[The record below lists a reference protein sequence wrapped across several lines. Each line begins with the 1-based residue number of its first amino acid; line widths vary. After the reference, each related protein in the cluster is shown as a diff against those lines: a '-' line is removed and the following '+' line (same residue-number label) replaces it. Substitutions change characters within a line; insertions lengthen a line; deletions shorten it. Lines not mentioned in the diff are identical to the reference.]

1 MESFSVYK
9 SVFVALFTWRAALDL
24 LLIAALLYFLY
35 ITFIRLGTWKILLG
49 IFTAMVFLVV
59 AEFLD
64 LTGVKWIYSN
74 LSHVAV
80 IGLIVIFQPE
90 LRKVFERAMSLRR
103 NEIGESGS
111 RLPEM
116 ISEAVFDL
124 SMQKRGAI
132 IVFPGKEPIEEWQK
146 GGYNLNA
153 DPSFP
158 LIMSIFDPHSP
169 GHDGSLIIMNGKLV
183 RYGVRLP
190 ISQSNRLPG
199 HLGTRH
205 HAALGLSEVSDAL
218 VLVVSEERGT
228 INLFYQGKVSP
239 ISTREEVVSAILSH
253 WRNTAS
259 YLLDPSKIRKKR
271 ISVPQ
276 LIASLAVSAFFW
288 STLHIAGIEIIEK
301 VLTVP
306 VEYIATPHDIVLVG
320 EKPSE
325 VKLHLAGP
333 KPDLDS
339 LVPSQSIVKIDLS
352 KAKAGK
358 QTFII
363 TQEDVKL
370 PKRVQLLDVD
380 PSTLN
385 LTLVG
390 IVEQAVP
397 IRPQLVGEL
406 PDGIILKSINVTPT
420 EIRVLSPSPAGQK
433 SAAVVTTTPIYLE
446 SIKQTTTILCKIIA
460 APSLRP
466 VEQRWPDVQVVIKV
480 GPKS

>member
-1 MESFSVYK
+1 MESLSIYRA
-9 SVFVALFTWRAALDL
+9 VFGALFTWRAALDIF
-24 LLIAALLYFLY
+24 LIAALLYFVY

-49 IFTAMVFLVV
+49 IFTAMVFFVIAQV
-59 AEFLD
+59 LD

-80 IGLIVIFQPE
+80 IGLIIIFQPE

-103 NEIGESGS
+103 KEIGESGS

-124 SMQKRGAI
+124 SVQKRGAI

-146 GGYNLNA
+146 GGFDLNA

-169 GHDGSLIIMNGKLV
+169 GHDGSLIIMNGRLV

-190 ISQSNRLPG
+190 ISQSSGLPG
-199 HLGTRH
+199 NFGTRH

-228 INLFYQGKVSP
+228 ISLFYQGRVSP
-239 ISTREEVVSAILSH
+239 INTKEEAVSAIISH

-259 YLLDPSKIRKKR
+259 YLFGPSTVRKKR
-271 ISVPQ
+271 IFIPQ
-276 LIASLAVSAFFW
+276 LLASLAVAAFFW
-288 STLHIAGIEIIEK
+288 SILHIAGIEIIEK

-306 VEYIATPHDIVLVG
+306 VEYIATPDNIVLVG

-333 KPDLDS
+333 KPDLDG
-339 LVPSQSIVKIDLS
+339 LIPSQSIVKIDLS
-352 KAKAGK
+352 KAMAGK
-358 QTFII
+358 QTFVI
-363 TQEDVKL
+363 TQENVKL
-370 PKRVQLLDVD
+370 PKRIQLLDVD

-385 LTLVG
+385 LNLAG
-390 IVEQAVP
+390 IVERSVT
-397 IRPQLVGEL
+397 ITPQLVGEL
-406 PDGIILKSINVTPT
+406 PDGIVLKSIRVTPA
-420 EIRVLSPSPAGQK
+420 EIQVLSPSPAGQE
-433 SAAVVTTTPIYLE
+433 SAAGVTTTPIYLE
-446 SIKQTTTILCKIIA
+446 SIKQTTTLMCKIIA
-460 APSLRP
+460 APSFRP
-466 VEQRWPDVQVVIKV
+466 VEQRWPDVQVVLVV
-480 GPKS
+480 GPK